1 MSSPGKSD
9 SSTPRLAGRDLAL
22 LRGDRALFRDLKFDL
37 VSGQLLLIEGPNGS
51 GKTSLLRVI
60 AGLVQPEDGTITWR
74 GGDIARHRQAYHGEL
89 VWLGHRPGFKGD
101 LTVAEN
107 LRAEAGLRRTSA
119 EPGMPVLDQLGIAAL
134 TELPFRVLSAGQQR
148 RIALARLLLAD
159 AALWL
164 LDEPFTNLD
173 AGGQELVAN
182 LLQAH
187 LAGGGAAVVATHHE
201 LNIDAPVQRI
211 RLT

>member
-9 SSTPRLAGRDLAL
+9 SPTTQRLAGRDLAL
-22 LRGDRALFRDLKFDL
+22 IRGDRALFRDLSFN
-37 VSGQLLLIEGPNGS
+37 VAAGQLLLIEGPNGS

-74 GGDIARHRQAYHGEL
+74 GDDIASHRQAYHGEL

-107 LRAEAGLRRTSA
+107 LRAEAGLRRA
-119 EPGMPVLDQLGIAAL
+119 VAPGMPVFERLGISAL
-134 TELPFRVLSAGQQR
+134 TGLPFRVLSAGQQR

-164 LDEPFTNLD
+164 MDEPFTNLD
-173 AGGQELVAN
+173 AGGRTLVAN

-187 LAGGGAAVVATHHE
+187 LAGGGTGVVATHHE
-201 LNIDAPVQRI
+201 LNIDAAVHRI
-211 RLT
+211 RLA

>member
-1 MSSPGKSD
+1 MLPPDRSE
-9 SSTPRLAGRDLAL
+9 STTQRLAGRGLAL
-22 LRGDRALFRDLKFDL
+22 TRGDRALFRELDFDL
-37 VSGQLLLIEGPNGS
+37 AAGELLLIEGPNGS

-60 AGLVQPEDGTITWR
+60 AGLVQPQDGTIKWR
-74 GGDIARHRQAYHGEL
+74 GADIAEHRQAYHDEL

-107 LRAEAGLRRTSA
+107 LRAETGLRRTSA
-119 EPGMPVLDQLGIAAL
+119 APGMPVFERLGIADL
-134 TELPFRVLSAGQQR
+134 TGLPFRVLSAGQQR
-148 RIALARLLLAD
+148 RIALARLLIAD

-173 AGGQELVAN
+173 VGGQTLVAK

-187 LAGGGAAVVATHHE
+187 IAAGGTGIVATHHE
-201 LNIDAPVQRI
+201 LNIDVPIQRI

>member
-1 MSSPGKSD
+1 MSSYGNTD
-9 SSTPRLAGRDLAL
+9 SSVHRLAGRDLAL
-22 LRGDRALFRDLKFDL
+22 IRGDRALFNGLSFEL
-37 VSGQLLLIEGPNGS
+37 TAGQLLLIEGPNGS

-60 AGLVQPEDGTITWR
+60 AGLVQPEDGGTITWR
-74 GGDIARHRQAYHGEL
+74 GADIAQHRQAYHDEL

-107 LRAEAGLRRTSA
+107 LRAEAGLRRTTA
-119 EPGMPVLDQLGIAAL
+119 PGMPLFERLGIAAL
-134 TELPFRVLSAGQQR
+134 TGLPFRVLSAGQQR

-164 LDEPFTNLD
+164 MDEPFTNLD
-173 AGGQELVAN
+173 AGGQTLVAK

-187 LAGGGAAVVATHHE
+187 LAGGGTAVVATHHD
-201 LNIDAPVQRI
+201 LDINAAVHRI

>member
-9 SSTPRLAGRDLAL
+9 SSTPQLAGRGLAL
-22 LRGDRALFRDLKFDL
+22 IRGDRALFRDLEFDL
-37 VSGQLLLIEGPNGS
+37 AGGQLLLIEGPNGS

-60 AGLVQPEDGTITWR
+60 AGLVQPEDGTITWH
-74 GGDIARHRQAYHGEL
+74 GDDIAMHRQAYHGEL

-101 LTVAEN
+101 LTVTEN

-119 EPGMPVLDQLGIAAL
+119 EPVMPVLEQLGIGAL

-173 AGGQELVAN
+173 AGGQELVAH

-201 LNIDAPVQRI
+201 LNIDAPLQRI

>member
-1 MSSPGKSD
+1 MTSPGKVD
-9 SSTPRLAGRDLAL
+9 SPPHRLAGRDLAL
-22 LRGDRALFRDLKFDL
+22 VRGDRALFRDLNFDL
-37 VSGQLLLIEGPNGS
+37 VAGQLLLIEGPNGS

-60 AGLVQPEDGTITWR
+60 AGLVQPQDGTITWR
-74 GGDIARHRQAYHGEL
+74 EADIAQHRQAYHDEL

-107 LRAEAGLRRTSA
+107 LRAEAGLRRTSTA
-119 EPGMPVLDQLGIAAL
+119 PGMPVFERLGIATL
-134 TELPFRVLSAGQQR
+134 TGLPFRVLSAGQQR

-164 LDEPFTNLD
+164 MDEPFTNLD
-173 AGGQELVAN
+173 AGGQALVAS

-187 LAGGGAAVVATHHE
+187 LAGGGSGVVATHHE
-201 LNIDAPVQRI
+201 LNIDVPLQRI